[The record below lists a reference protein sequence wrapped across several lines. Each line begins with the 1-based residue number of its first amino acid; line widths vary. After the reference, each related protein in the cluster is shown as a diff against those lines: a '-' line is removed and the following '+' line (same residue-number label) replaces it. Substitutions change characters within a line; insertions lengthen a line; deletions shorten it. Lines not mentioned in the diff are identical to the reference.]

1 MSKIQYAGEFK
12 LEELK
17 IISSSGNV
25 VDLSKSVMQ
34 IDLYESIFKNSISG
48 SILIAD
54 TNNMVNNLPIIG
66 QEYITLK
73 VSTPS
78 IENEAIDFTKHV
90 FQVFQI
96 NARSDLTKGTEI
108 YELHLT
114 TSEFLRGERT
124 KVSKSFTNTPHAIVE
139 SVLRDP
145 LYLNSKKSLF
155 VEESDQ
161 IKRLIS
167 PLMSPFRFI
176 SRICKDSFST
186 NGSPHYLFYE
196 TTKGFNFRT
205 IENLYQQPTIGTY
218 DTGDIGTLE
227 SKTQN
232 IEVEMKR
239 IIEFSRSSNSDMA
252 MSIMTGMLASKIVT
266 HDIYNKTFG
275 VKNYGYFNDFTKY
288 SRLNYNDS
296 SKDNPVYN
304 EIPLDEFGNTLE
316 SFDDAVVYV
325 HPTSITPTGADAQHM
340 NSDNTQNYSANRVAD
355 SLLTRRA
362 KLAELSHTETLNL
375 ILQGNTT
382 LFAGRMIDVNLTVTG
397 IQHDTNS
404 FDKFYSG
411 KYLITDLKHTFN
423 FVADR
428 HEIAVSCAKET
439 LNEKLPLNR
448 VVSEPKPKSGK
459 TIIL

>member
-1 MSKIQYAGEFK
+1 
-12 LEELK
+12 
-17 IISSSGNV
+17 
-25 VDLSKSVMQ
+25 
-34 IDLYESIFKNSISG
+34 
-48 SILIAD
+48 
-54 TNNMVNNLPIIG
+54 
-66 QEYITLK
+66 
-73 VSTPS
+73 
-78 IENEAIDFTKHV
+78 
-90 FQVFQI
+90 
-96 NARSDLTKGTEI
+96 
-108 YELHLT
+108 
-114 TSEFLRGERT
+114 
-124 KVSKSFTNTPHAIVE
+124 
-139 SVLRDP
+139 
-145 LYLNSKKSLF
+145 
-155 VEESDQ
+155 
-161 IKRLIS
+161 
-167 PLMSPFRFI
+167 
-176 SRICKDSFST
+176 
-186 NGSPHYLFYE
+186 
-196 TTKGFNFRT
+196 
-205 IENLYQQPTIGTY
+205 
-218 DTGDIGTLE
+218 
-227 SKTQN
+227 
-232 IEVEMKR
+232 MKR
-239 IIEFSRSSNSDMA
+239 IIEFGRSSNSDMA

-275 VKNYGYFNDFTKY
+275 VKTYGYFNDFTKY